1 MNGDLNVHEIIRERF
16 SKLPELLR
24 NAITSADVPEK
35 LRTIATKHRLHIDQG
50 QLLENETYLVMLGL
64 DTTENFTRNI
74 KKELGID
81 EIMARE
87 ITSEVQVGIFLPI
100 REFLKT
106 KTDTESV
113 PEVPHA
119 SVPQPTAPA
128 INKFQGIVR
137 SEKQEIELS
146 GRPLPQKNAPYR
158 MDPYREPTN

>member
-1 MNGDLNVHEIIRERF
+1 MNVHEIIRERF

-87 ITSEVQVGIFLPI
+87 MTSEVQVGIFLPI

-106 KTDTESV
+106 PRTVGT

-119 SVPQPTAPA
+119 NVPQPVVPA
-128 INKFQGIVR
+128 INKFQGMVQ
-137 SEKQEIELS
+137 SGKQEIELS
-146 GRPLPQKNAPYR
+146 GKPIPQKNAPYST
-158 MDPYREPTN
+158 DPYREPTD